1 MEQVI
6 AWPGPEGSGFV
17 NLHWKT
23 PHIGHNNKPIWS
35 GKPFKELKP
44 FMDMV
49 QWGASKPS
57 IMKDIFFCL
66 STQSS
71 TGILKNG
78 KITAARSAATALAL
92 KAIWLDVDVGKDKG
106 YATIEDAL
114 TAISTFY
121 HGANLPAPSAFV
133 FSGGGIHVYWISDI
147 PLSVSEWRPY
157 AEGLRAEASRS
168 QWTWHALHPSSHQK
182 LPQQ

>member
-1 MEQVI
+1 
-6 AWPGPEGSGFV
+6 
-17 NLHWKT
+17 
-23 PHIGHNNKPIWS
+23 
-35 GKPFKELKP
+35 
-44 FMDMV
+44 MV

-106 YATIEDAL
+106 YATIEEAL
-114 TAISTFY
+114 TAISNFY
-121 HGANLPAPSAFV
+121 KDANLCHHQV
-133 FSGGGIHVYWISDI
+133 R
-147 PLSVSEWRPY
+147 LSFRGRYPRLLDFRY
-157 AEGLRAEASRS
+157 TA
-168 QWTWHALHPSSHQK
+168 
-182 LPQQ
+182 